1 MRLDEL
7 RTDEAVLREIGA
19 RLEQLRLARNRS
31 QLQMAQ
37 DAGVGR
43 ATIQRIER
51 GESVQLTSLVK
62 LLRALGLLG
71 ELEAAI
77 PAAVES
83 PIAELERRN
92 RPSRRRAS
100 SRRTASPSA
109 RADRPWRWGDEG
121 PPRG

>member
-19 RLEQLRLARNRS
+19 RLERLRLAGNRS

-43 ATIQRIER
+43 ATIQRVER

-62 LLRALGLLG
+62 LLRALGLLD
-71 ELEAAI
+71 ELDAAI

-92 RPSRRRAS
+92 RPLRRRAS
-100 SRRTASPSA
+100 GRRTALPP
-109 RADRPWRWGDEG
+109 RVEDRPWRWGDEG